1 MQKSGSVCHVVAAAV
16 FHLTDI
22 SVMIIAYMIITAY
35 LFFLHTKRR
44 ARYYNIVNW
53 SRMFNVVPN
62 LICNGMYEHF
72 IHGKI

>member
-35 LFFLHTKRR
+35 LFFFFTQKEELDT
-44 ARYYNIVNW
+44 IT
-53 SRMFNVVPN
+53 
-62 LICNGMYEHF
+62 
-72 IHGKI
+72 